1 MKIPSHVRRR
11 GARPQ
16 VRGPSSE
23 SRVDTCEVDVV
34 HLAAVREAQSALPS
48 EPAITKVA
56 DVLALLSSATRL
68 KMLLALQPAASG
80 PRRELCVCDLAMV
93 VGASKSLTSHQ
104 LRLLRSAGLVA
115 VRRAGKLA
123 YYRLAEGPSVDLL
136 GDALRLADREG
147 DQELLWRKRVS
158 K

>member
-1 MKIPSHVRRR
+1 M
-11 GARPQ
+11 
-16 VRGPSSE
+16 E
-23 SRVDTCEVDVV
+23 TCEVDVV
-34 HLAAVREAQSALPS
+34 HLEAVREAQSSLPS
-48 EPAITKVA
+48 EGAIAKVA
-56 DVLALLSSATRL
+56 DVLGMLSSTTRL

-104 LRLLRSAGLVA
+104 LRLLRAAGLVA

-136 GDALRLADREG
+136 DDALRLADREG
-147 DQELLWRKRVS
+147 DQELLSRKRASNDTQVIRPDS
-158 K
+158 RRAI